1 MAAPA
6 CKECKA
12 IYQELVDLVNLA
24 HQDKPSPNAT
34 PQQLVDWFDQRD
46 EDEEYKLR
54 VRPALS
60 TLRRRWIEHQRL
72 TGHIVPLPLPPGG
85 LTMPH

>member
-1 MAAPA
+1 MAVPS
-6 CKECKA
+6 CEECKV
-12 IYQELVDLVNLA
+12 IYQELVDLVRIA
-24 HQDKPSPNAT
+24 HQNKPGPDAT
-34 PQQLVDWFDQRD
+34 TQQLVTWFDQRD

-60 TLRRRWIEHQRL
+60 TLTRRWIEHQKL

-85 LTMPH
+85 LASPN